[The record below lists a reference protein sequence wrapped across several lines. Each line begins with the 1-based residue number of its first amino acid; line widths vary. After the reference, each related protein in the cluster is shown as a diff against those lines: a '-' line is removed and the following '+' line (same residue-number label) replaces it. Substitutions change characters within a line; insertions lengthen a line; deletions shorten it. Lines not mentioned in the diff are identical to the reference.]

1 MGSPKAEQNGGLRAV
16 ILTAVMLLAL
26 APMSPA
32 SANSQGDPENLQAQ
46 NISAVFDNAS
56 ETTLLTWENIATGGA
71 ELNGLFS
78 ATYMLYRHT
87 APINANNLASM
98 DHFAEVDACDAGV
111 AGGNPFNCQGGT
123 HPGHTCLL
131 YTSPS
136 PRDRG

>member
-26 APMSPA
+26 APLSPV
-32 SANSQGDPENLQAQ
+32 SANNQGELENLQAQ

-56 ETTLLTWENIATGGA
+56 EVTLLTWENIATAGA

-87 APINANNLASM
+87 APIDAVNLASL
-98 DHFAEVDACDAGV
+98 DHFAEVSACDAGV
-111 AGGNPFNCQGGT
+111 ANGNPFN
-123 HPGHTCLL
+123 
-131 YTSPS
+131 
-136 PRDRG
+136 

>member
-1 MGSPKAEQNGGLRAV
+1 MGSPKADQNGGLRAV

-78 ATYMLYRHT
+78 ATYMPVSY
-87 APINANNLASM
+87 
-98 DHFAEVDACDAGV
+98 
-111 AGGNPFNCQGGT
+111 T
-123 HPGHTCLL
+123 HLTLPTTP
-131 YTSPS
+131 YV
-136 PRDRG
+136 